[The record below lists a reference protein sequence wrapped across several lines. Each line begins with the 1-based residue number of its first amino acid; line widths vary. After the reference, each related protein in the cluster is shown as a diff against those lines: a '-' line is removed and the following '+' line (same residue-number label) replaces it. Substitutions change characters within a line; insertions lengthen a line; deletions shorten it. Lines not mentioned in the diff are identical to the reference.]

1 MKSSAWLLLAATL
14 LSACS
19 REAPATVCTAP
30 QTIEAVR
37 DLLTDMV
44 ARNVR
49 DLDDQQHLRSV
60 FDELV
65 SIDLIT
71 LEGFDEQTSSVRCRA
86 RASLNAGAERTFAY
100 ERQPDLSSGDYVY
113 SIDLREQIDWSGIIM
128 PVAAEYRRSIGG
140 PTRSPSDQ
148 SAPSKIEPTD
158 ARSDQVA
165 SRHELPLGPKLAP
178 ATVFQSGGLGTASAY
193 MRGRVRP
200 QDVARWCSQFDNP
213 DCRSEN
219 TASANRDIVISA
231 NCPAGTLLAASGQP
245 FSRTIANGEPVWRDD
260 TSGEVLDGSV
270 ASEAPTF
277 EAQYAV
283 LCPDRR

>member
-1 MKSSAWLLLAATL
+1 MKPFVWLILAATL
-14 LSACS
+14 LTACS
-19 REAPATVCTAP
+19 RETPATVCTAP

-49 DLDDQQHLRSV
+49 DLDDRQHLRGV

-65 SIDLIT
+65 SLDLIT
-71 LEGFDEQTSSVRCRA
+71 LESFDEPTSSVRCRA
-86 RASLNAGAERTFAY
+86 RASLQDGAERTFVYA
-100 ERQPDLSSGDYVY
+100 RQPDLGSGNYVY
-113 SIDLREQIDWSGIIM
+113 SIDLMGQIDWSGIIM
-128 PVAAEYRRSIGG
+128 PVAAEYRRSIAGSAG
-140 PTRSPSDQ
+140 SPSDQ
-148 SAPSKIEPTD
+148 PPHSQIAPSETTSNQGP
-158 ARSDQVA
+158 
-165 SRHELPLGPKLAP
+165 SRRELPLGPKLAP
-178 ATVFQSGGLGTASAY
+178 ATIIQSGGLGTASAY
-193 MRGRVRP
+193 MRGRVTP
-200 QDVARWCSQFDNP
+200 QDVARWCGQFDTP

-231 NCPAGTLLAASGQP
+231 NCPAGTLLTGSGQP

-260 TSGEVLDGSV
+260 TTGEVLDGSM

-277 EAQYAV
+277 EAQYAS